1 MKTKKEQI
9 KQKIIAIFVVTFMFT
24 MMIGA
29 VNINLAG
36 AIGGNTILQQVVSAG
51 SLSLETAAQVNFN
64 TFTLNGVSTSS
75 LANLVQ
81 VNFRDTRGS
90 GAGYNVVGTA
100 NDMKAGTNTISNV
113 YLGWSPGT
121 IYALDGSSNTGVT
134 AGSAYS
140 GNFGDPGGKTLAS
153 ATSNNGMG
161 NYVIN
166 GTALNLLLMSS
177 VPAGTYQ
184 NTLLL
189 TIS

>member
-1 MKTKKEQI
+1 MKTKKGQI
-9 KQKIIAIFVVTFMFT
+9 KQKIIATFVVTFMFA
-24 MMIGA
+24 MMIGT
-29 VNINLAG
+29 VNVNLVG

-64 TFTLNGVSTSS
+64 TFTLNGVSTNS

-90 GAGYNVVGTA
+90 GAGYNVVGSA
-100 NDMKAGTNTISNV
+100 NDMKAETNTISNAF
-113 YLGWSPGT
+113 LKWSPGT

-134 AGSAYS
+134 AGASYS
-140 GNFGDPGGKTLAS
+140 GNFGDGPRTMVT

-166 GTALNLLLMSS
+166 GTAMNLLLISS